1 MLEAIQDNVRKRKI
15 LSAEKKYQI
24 VEEIKRNPGRK
35 AEILR
40 REGLYSSD
48 ILRFERIIREGGIK
62 ALKECKSGKKRLQE
76 VSYEEYASLQR
87 ELAKKENALA
97 ELSVELVALKKKVN
111 GE

>member
-1 MLEAIQDNVRKRKI
+1 MIKDNQNGVRKRKI

-24 VEEIKRNPGRK
+24 LEEIKRNPARK
-35 AEILR
+35 AEIIR

-48 ILRFERIIREGGIK
+48 IQRFERIVRDGGIK
-62 ALKECKSGKKRLQE
+62 ALKDCKPGRKRIQE
-76 VSYEEYASLQR
+76 VSYEEYESLQR

-111 GE
+111 WE